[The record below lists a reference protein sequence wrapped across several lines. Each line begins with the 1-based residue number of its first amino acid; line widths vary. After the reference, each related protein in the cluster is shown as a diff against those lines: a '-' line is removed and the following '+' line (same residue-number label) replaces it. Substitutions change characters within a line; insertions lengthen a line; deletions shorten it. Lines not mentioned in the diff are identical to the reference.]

1 MGRGSGLTHPHEYS
15 PLRGAIQV
23 TREHPSKVLR
33 TEEPPLSSPSFGQQ
47 QQPGEELKEVKT
59 ETDEN
64 IGPMRVEDNEAGGP
78 SGEDE
83 KEEEVQ

>member
-1 MGRGSGLTHPHEYS
+1 M
-15 PLRGAIQV
+15 

-47 QQPGEELKEVKT
+47 HAAEELKEVKIET
-59 ETDEN
+59 EEN
-64 IGPMRVEDNEAGGP
+64 VGPMRVEGDEAGGP

-83 KEEEVQ
+83 KEEEVQQYESVKPVEDA